1 MPSVKCRKVLP
12 KTALIVAFCLSLIT
26 DIMYFFIEYENLFG
40 QLENNR
46 TGLCELAAA
55 VVYEIFLVKCCF
67 FAFVEKNMID
77 LKLLVIMS
85 AVKSVTI
92 TLVTL
97 PWDTDY
103 NIFNYINLAA
113 NILYVVNNFIFG
125 YLEFKWNMSWFISKV
140 FGLDADLKE
149 NLRIYYW
156 LKGQGQLFSLFGI
169 VLAICG
175 ALIFQGVLS
184 GILGGLMTLWFIY
197 TAF

>member
-1 MPSVKCRKVLP
+1 MV
-12 KTALIVAFCLSLIT
+12 
-26 DIMYFFIEYENLFG
+26 
-40 QLENNR
+40 
-46 TGLCELAAA
+46 
-55 VVYEIFLVKCCF
+55 
-67 FAFVEKNMID
+67 D
-77 LKLLVIMS
+77 LKLLVVMS

-97 PWDTDY
+97 PWDTDHNAY
-103 NIFNYINLAA
+103 NYINLTA
-113 NILYVVNNFIFG
+113 NILYIANNFVFG

-149 NLRIYYW
+149 NLRVYYW

-175 ALIFQGVLS
+175 ALIVQGAVS
-184 GILGGLMTLWFIY
+184 GISGGLMTVWFIY